1 MVKWIAIQGII
12 VTPTTP
18 ERLSNGTKPVKGFL
32 VFPAYFDLK
41 LGRRKRES

>member
-1 MVKWIAIQGII
+1 MGNWIAIQDIY

-18 ERLSNGTKPVKGFL
+18 ERLSNGTKPVNGFL

-41 LGRRKRES
+41 LRRQKRES

>member
-1 MVKWIAIQGII
+1 MAKWIAIQGII

-41 LGRRKRES
+41 LQRQKSES